1 MSDMHRHLPGHSTW
15 GGGADWRDEA
25 ACLGIDPELFIPVGN
40 TRLVARDHVVEVTT
54 NPTIFAKAITGSDAY
69 GSDS

>member
-25 ACLGIDPELFIPVGN
+25 ACLGIDPELFFPVGN
-40 TRLVARDHVVEVTT
+40 TGLVAGRRD
-54 NPTIFAKAITGSDAY
+54 PAPRPGDPGLAA
-69 GSDS
+69 